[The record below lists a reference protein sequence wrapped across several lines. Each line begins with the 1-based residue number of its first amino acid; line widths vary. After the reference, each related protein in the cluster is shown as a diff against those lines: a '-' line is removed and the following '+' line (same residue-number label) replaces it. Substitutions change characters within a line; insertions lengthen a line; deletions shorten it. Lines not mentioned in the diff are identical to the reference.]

1 MNCFQILCLN
11 IRKFDLNFVLRFGET
26 LISVIRE
33 KEGCM
38 QLFLWKV
45 GLKLKQQYVQSEGQV
60 KKEGSRQSHEYDFS
74 A

>member
-1 MNCFQILCLN
+1 M
-11 IRKFDLNFVLRFGET
+11 IRV
-26 LISVIRE
+26 

-45 GLKLKQQYVQSEGQV
+45 GLKQQHVQSEGQV
-60 KKEGSRQSHEYDFS
+60 KKEGSRQPHEYDFS